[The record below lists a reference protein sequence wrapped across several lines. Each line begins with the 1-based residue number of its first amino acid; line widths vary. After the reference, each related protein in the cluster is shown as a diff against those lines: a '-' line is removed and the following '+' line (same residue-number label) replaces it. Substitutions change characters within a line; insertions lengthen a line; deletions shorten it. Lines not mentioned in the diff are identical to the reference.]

1 MRDIK
6 KRSRNFLFIVSN
18 LEKKHK
24 VITYVSLLF
33 LTVSTYFLRTENQK
47 VKIDFATLKERN
59 ESLTRNMVIFNRNY
73 ENFPQPVWQKK
84 KQGNECIMKYV
95 NPEYVNRIGHLF
107 NYDKYEQIGK
117 NNFENFGPIYGQKY
131 HEKDISVS
139 ITGKE
144 LETIEETI
152 DKDGKLIYVKSIKWR
167 DINDNKDTLVY
178 GMIKEFIMPEDINF
192 EDKKSL
198 H

>member
-1 MRDIK
+1 MNNFG
-6 KRSRNFLFIVSN
+6 RNLLVKLSI

-24 VITYVSLLF
+24 VITYASLL
-33 LTVSTYFLRTENQK
+33 LLSISTYFLRSDNEQL
-47 VKIDFATLKERN
+47 KIRFASLKEKN
-59 ESLTRNMVIFNRNY
+59 ISLKKNMLIFNSNY
-73 ENFPQPVWQKK
+73 ENFPLPVWQKVK
-84 KQGNECIMKYV
+84 RGNQFIMKYV